1 MSEPTEE
8 KDIQLHDDKETLLTQ
23 AVTVEYGV
31 SVSTDPQD
39 WIDDTKRVDDALIG
53 FRFKLGKD
61 EWTPRLVVPVFGA
74 TSVLVSLIH
83 QLIQNG
89 HNELAL
95 DLFRETESREEQSSL
110 ISLLTTG
117 VDSKS
122 DFEKERVYPHDE
134 PTLDL
139 IKATSTLISMVCA
152 GDKEGA
158 ATHITSI
165 NEAGALEP
173 VTRFMG
179 LMAGRAIGYIAM
191 MTQMDPTSV
200 THVLAGS
207 ALFESQTDDLDDF

>member
-122 DFEKERVYPHDE
+122 DFEKERSIRDHLPSLNE
-134 PTLDL
+134 
-139 IKATSTLISMVCA
+139 ISNKVSKKV
-152 GDKEGA
+152 KEFFP
-158 ATHITSI
+158 II
-165 NEAGALEP
+165 
-173 VTRFMG
+173 
-179 LMAGRAIGYIAM
+179 
-191 MTQMDPTSV
+191 
-200 THVLAGS
+200 
-207 ALFESQTDDLDDF
+207 

>member
-83 QLIQNG
+83 QLI
-89 HNELAL
+89 
-95 DLFRETESREEQSSL
+95 
-110 ISLLTTG
+110 
-117 VDSKS
+117 
-122 DFEKERVYPHDE
+122 P
-134 PTLDL
+134 
-139 IKATSTLISMVCA
+139 
-152 GDKEGA
+152 
-158 ATHITSI
+158 
-165 NEAGALEP
+165 
-173 VTRFMG
+173 
-179 LMAGRAIGYIAM
+179 
-191 MTQMDPTSV
+191 
-200 THVLAGS
+200 
-207 ALFESQTDDLDDF
+207 